1 MSYIFS
7 SKFIS
12 YKLKIKRKITKIDS
26 NTTHIIDMENAPNI
40 IVPKIKFL
48 FFMMFLF
55 VLLGWVSGSI

>member
-7 SKFIS
+7 SNFIS
-12 YKLKIKRKITKIDS
+12 YKLKIKRKITNIDF

-48 FFMMFLF
+48 FFMILF
-55 VLLGWVSGSI
+55 FVLGWVSGSI